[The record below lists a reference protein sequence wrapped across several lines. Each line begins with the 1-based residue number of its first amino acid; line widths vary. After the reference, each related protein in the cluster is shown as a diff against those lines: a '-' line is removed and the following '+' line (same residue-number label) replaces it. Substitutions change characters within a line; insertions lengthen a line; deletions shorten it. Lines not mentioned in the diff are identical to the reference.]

1 MRGTHTHT
9 HMRVWVCVRPV
20 AQTEGVRGGQRGAPR
35 AGGRRVPSVR
45 ENASARSAPPPTHPP
60 GNTLN
65 RALARRGVSFFFSL
79 SKHPPLP
86 PPRTPTPLTMAD
98 DWLLYTTEAGWGLP
112 SLEPSSIQAQVYLHL
127 AGVPLSVQEC
137 SLSRSAPTGETVMV
151 EGGEGLWSWAGALG
165 VERRW
170 PPTAERERRAQLSL
184 ASVSVGVFFSGS
196 RGRAR
201 RTPNLA
207 PPPLSLSLRPA
218 RVPPCPPPAAAPP
231 APAPGPHSF
240 AVPPA
245 PPLAPHPLTPPLP
258 PPLPSPSPPKGVT
271 PSLEHR
277 GELVDAPA
285 SSPTAPADAAAAVI
299 AYAAAQGADLDAWL
313 SPAQR
318 ADAAAFACLART
330 ALEPASAF
338 TTWCE
343 PASFPA
349 AASAHGADLP
359 FPLSA
364 LLPRAAR
371 RAAGRRFAGV
381 PRERIYGDAAAAV
394 AALADR
400 LASSPGPFFFGARPC
415 GLDAALY
422 AHLAFHRAAPVAAPE
437 LRAALDA
444 RPRVGAYVDAVA
456 ARLAALGP
464 PPPRGGGGGGGAGGG
479 SGQHGRGVGG
489 PGGGGPGGVA
499 AGRGG
504 GAQRRRGAP
513 RQRERAGKRWGWGA
527 FLLLLAKGRR
537 PLRRRRQC
545 GLAGRGGR
553 HRGRLRPPVR
563 PVRGVA
569 AGGRRL

>member
-1 MRGTHTHT
+1 
-9 HMRVWVCVRPV
+9 
-20 AQTEGVRGGQRGAPR
+20 
-35 AGGRRVPSVR
+35 
-45 ENASARSAPPPTHPP
+45 
-60 GNTLN
+60 
-65 RALARRGVSFFFSL
+65 
-79 SKHPPLP
+79 
-86 PPRTPTPLTMAD
+86 
-98 DWLLYTTEAGWGLP
+98 
-112 SLEPSSIQAQVYLHL
+112 
-127 AGVPLSVQEC
+127 
-137 SLSRSAPTGETVMV
+137 
-151 EGGEGLWSWAGALG
+151 
-165 VERRW
+165 
-170 PPTAERERRAQLSL
+170 
-184 ASVSVGVFFSGS
+184 
-196 RGRAR
+196 
-201 RTPNLA
+201 
-207 PPPLSLSLRPA
+207 
-218 RVPPCPPPAAAPP
+218 
-231 APAPGPHSF
+231 
-240 AVPPA
+240 
-245 PPLAPHPLTPPLP
+245 
-258 PPLPSPSPPKGVT
+258 
-271 PSLEHR
+271 
-277 GELVDAPA
+277 VDAPA

-371 RAAGRRFAGV
+371 RAARRRFAGV
-381 PRERIYGDAAAAV
+381 PRERVYGDAAAAV

-479 SGQHGRGVGG
+479 AASMDGEWAARAEAAQAEWRRAGAAGPKGGGGRRASGSGRASG
-489 PGGGGPGGVA
+489 GGGGPSSSSS
-499 AGRGG
+499 
-504 GAQRRRGAP
+504 Q
-513 RQRERAGKRWGWGA
+513 K
-527 FLLLLAKGRR
+527 
-537 PLRRRRQC
+537 
-545 GLAGRGGR
+545 
-553 HRGRLRPPVR
+553 
-563 PVRGVA
+563 
-569 AGGRRL
+569 AGGLSVGAGNAVWLGVVGAIVGAYVLLSGQYVEWRLEDVGFEEGEGEGGEGE